1 MKFHNLK
8 FSVSIRICVG
18 VDTGAIAGKSK
29 VILVNEAQFQGRDN
43 DGDEKKLLQSLFK
56 VERDLTPGD
65 NIASNLGLEF
75 LAAGRN
81 RDCIQS

>member
-1 MKFHNLK
+1 M
-8 FSVSIRICVG
+8 
-18 VDTGAIAGKSK
+18 DTGAIAGKSK
-29 VILVNEAQFQGRDN
+29 VILVNEAQFQRRDN
-43 DGDEKKLLQSLFK
+43 DGDEKNLLQSLFK

-65 NIASNLGLEF
+65 TIASILGLEF